1 MAQKTAAPKKK
12 IDFGYTP
19 EQIKEMQAVLLSQ
32 DFTKL
37 ISVDHTANLRGEA
50 AKVYVRA
57 KDIFSRYW
65 LKKLREVGVKRMMKN
80 YSPKAP
86 LKFLQNADAD
96 YITEEVARI
105 FIDPARRDAAVGQFF
120 EMYEDQICAGLEA
133 YCKNYGRKIEEI
145 TDEEIEFVIE
155 KVADVLNEE
164 FIKVLMLAQKS
175 PEIFGISTK
184 IGAHEDFSLTIDG
197 NNDLINFH
205 NKWTHCKTKLGAP
218 LMFSELSPDEATGI
232 EGARSFFESVDERT
246 QKEYEELRDS
256 FAATLN
262 STDREIYYL
271 REQGYTQQE
280 IARMLKYKSHS
291 AVTKRLKARRQKFDE
306 FCGYVGE
313 KIPNKT
319 QISN

>member
-1 MAQKTAAPKKK
+1 MAQKTTPKKK
-12 IDFGYTP
+12 TDFGYTP
-19 EQIKEMQAVLLSQ
+19 EQIKEMQEAFQSQ

-37 ISVDHTANLRGEA
+37 ISVEHTANLRGEKA
-50 AKVYVRA
+50 EVYARA

-86 LKFLQNADAD
+86 LKLLQNADAD
-96 YITEEVARI
+96 YITEEVALI
-105 FIDPARRDAAVGQFF
+105 FVDPVRRDAAVGKFF

-205 NKWTHCKTKLGAP
+205 NQWTHCKTKLGAP

-280 IARMLKYKSHS
+280 IARMLKYKTHS
-291 AVTKRLKARRQKFDE
+291 AVTKRLKAMRQKFDE
-306 FCGYVGE
+306 FCGIIEEKQGE
-313 KIPNKT
+313 KNE
-319 QISN
+319 

>member
-1 MAQKTAAPKKK
+1 MSPKTNTKP
-12 IDFGYTP
+12 IGGYTP
-19 EQIKEMQAVLLSQ
+19 EQIEEMQAAFQSQ

-37 ISVDHTANLRGEA
+37 ISVEHNAYLRGET

-65 LKKLREVGVKRMMKN
+65 LKKLREVGIKRMMKN
-80 YSPKAP
+80 YSPRAP
-86 LKFLQNADAD
+86 IKFLQNADAD

-105 FIDPARRDAAVGQFF
+105 FVDPERREAAIGQFF
-120 EMYEDQICAGLEA
+120 EMYEEQICAGLEA
-133 YCKNYGRKIEEI
+133 YCKSFGRNIEEI

-155 KVADVLNEE
+155 KVADELNEE

-184 IGAHEDFSLTIDG
+184 IGAHEDFSRTIEG

-218 LMFSELSPDEATGI
+218 LMFSELSPDEVTGI
-232 EGARSFFESVDERT
+232 EGAKSFFDSADEQT

-280 IARMLKYKSHS
+280 IATMLKYKSHS
-291 AVTKRLKARRQKFDE
+291 AVTKRLKAMRKKFDE
-306 FCGYVGE
+306 FCGYVE
-313 KIPNKT
+313 SRPQK
-319 QISN
+319 